1 MITEHAL
8 LDVLPGSAEEFEWA
22 FGEARELISASPGFR
37 GLELLR
43 CLETPSRY
51 LLLVRWDSVESHT
64 VAVFEPGD
72 LTDASGGVNEV
83 WMDLRRREVTVTS
96 TLAHILADSYPAQ
109 DLRPRR

>member
-8 LDVLPGSAEEFEWA
+8 LDVLPDATDEFEWA

-51 LLLVRWDSVESHT
+51 LLLVRWESVEAHT
-64 VAVFEPGD
+64 VGFRQGPSYAQWSALLHRFYSPFPTVEHYESA
-72 LTDASGGVNEV
+72 LSTSASVV
-83 WMDLRRREVTVTS
+83 
-96 TLAHILADSYPAQ
+96 
-109 DLRPRR
+109 

>member
-51 LLLVRWDSVESHT
+51 LLLVRWDSVEAHT
-64 VAVFEPGD
+64 VGFRQGPSYEKWSALLHRFYSPFPVVEHYESA
-72 LTDASGGVNEV
+72 LS
-83 WMDLRRREVTVTS
+83 TS
-96 TLAHILADSYPAQ
+96 SSVV
-109 DLRPRR
+109 

>member
-43 CLETPSRY
+43 CLDTPSRY
-51 LLLVRWDSVESHT
+51 LLLVRWDSVEAHT
-64 VAVFEPGD
+64 VGFRQGPTYAQWSALLHRFYSPFPVVSHFESA
-72 LTDASGGVNEV
+72 LS
-83 WMDLRRREVTVTS
+83 TS
-96 TLAHILADSYPAQ
+96 SSVV
-109 DLRPRR
+109 

>member
-43 CLETPSRY
+43 CLDTPSRY
-51 LLLVRWDSVESHT
+51 LLLVRWDTVESHT
-64 VAVFEPGD
+64 VGFRQGSSYARWSELLHRFYSPFPVVSHYESA
-72 LTDASGGVNEV
+72 LS
-83 WMDLRRREVTVTS
+83 TS
-96 TLAHILADSYPAQ
+96 SSVV
-109 DLRPRR
+109 